1 MSDSASPS
9 LGSTSSRGV
18 VEALAGLVERD
29 DDRDDQDRAPLR
41 TVSPFSWIAHA
52 LIAIAALKIVAALAL
67 AVLTGVPDSGA
78 VPIVI
83 LVLQVAA
90 FGGAASVL
98 LLAHAGDERTAHLGV
113 VLLLVASAYALG
125 LAELHR
131 AGSAALVLAP
141 LYPDA
146 FLPYFLGRFF
156 QAFPCR
162 RVDDQWDR
170 VLGWLVRVC
179 LAAGTLLFLVNAFL
193 DWSASSSTAALLG
206 TLERSRTTGAL
217 YWTIVFGLLCCLI
230 PLAFARLR
238 HVDSHERRRAK
249 WFLAGFV
256 GGLMPTVI
264 VIVLGAVPPIRPW
277 IGAPSTLAWV
287 APIAWIALASVPIT
301 VSYAVLVRRV
311 LPLRVVL
318 RNGLAYLLARGTVL
332 AAFAVPTLLLI
343 AYAYRHR
350 HETIATA
357 MSGLGGWL
365 AAGTAV
371 SGAVAFGRDWLVRTI
386 DRVFFRESYDA
397 REILINLTER
407 TQRVRQLDELVALLS
422 AGVDRAFQPDHLAV
436 MIRDKATARFI
447 SPFAVVEPLAS
458 GSMLVRAIEASAE
471 PVDVRLNDRRSPL
484 RWLPRRERQWVVDC
498 GASCLV
504 PIRTT
509 DDALVGFIALGDR
522 KNEEP
527 YGREDMRLLQAIAD
541 TGALVIENHAMRS
554 VTPQGRG
561 AADSFSLDVRSAQA
575 AECPTCGSV
584 YQGGSLRCDGCGKGL
599 TPANVPYTLLGKFR
613 FEQRIGRGGMGVV
626 YRAIDL
632 ALDRP
637 VAVKT
642 LPSAS
647 PERAQRLRYEAKAM
661 AAVTHPHLATIH
673 GIETWR
679 GQPLLICEYMASGTL
694 ADRLAIDPMSVPEAM
709 ALGIHLA
716 DALAVVHDAG
726 LLHRDIKPS
735 NIGYLDLQTPK
746 LLDFGLVHMLL
757 ETKPLAGFFADRP
770 SSQQLPLTSLSLTQG
785 MVGTPLYLAPE
796 AVRGEPPSATFDL
809 WSLNVLLLEAIIGR
823 HPFREHS
830 LQGTLDRIKAADC
843 ESALWSLD
851 RGSSLADYFRR
862 ALAPAAASRPSRA
875 RDVAA
880 ELRRILN

>member
-9 LGSTSSRGV
+9 LGSTSSRSL

-41 TVSPFSWIAHA
+41 AVSPFSWIAHA
-52 LIAIAALKIVAALAL
+52 LIAVAAIKIVAALAL

-125 LAELHR
+125 LAELGR
-131 AGSAALVLAP
+131 AGPAAFALAP

-156 QAFPCR
+156 QGFPSR
-162 RVDDQWDR
+162 RIEDQSDR
-170 VLGWLVRVC
+170 ALAWLVRVC
-179 LAAGTLLFLVNAFL
+179 LGAGVALFLVNAIL
-193 DWSASSSTAALLG
+193 GWTDRSAVHAVLQS
-206 TLERSRTTGAL
+206 LERRGTTGAL
-217 YWTIVFGLLCCLI
+217 YWTTVFGLLFCLV

-238 HVDSHERRRAK
+238 HVDVQERRRAK
-249 WFLAGFV
+249 WFLSGII

-264 VIVLGAVPPIRPW
+264 AIVLGAVPAIRPW
-277 IGAPSTLAWV
+277 IGAPSTLAWL
-287 APIAWIALASVPIT
+287 APLVWIALATVPIT

-311 LPLRVVL
+311 LPLQVVL
-318 RNGLAYLLARGTVL
+318 RNGLAYVLARGTVL

-343 AYAYRHR
+343 IYAYRHR

-365 AAGTAV
+365 AAGAAV
-371 SGAVAFGRDWLVRTI
+371 SGVVAFGRDWLLQTI

-407 TQRVRQLDELVALLS
+407 TQRVRQVDELVALLS

-436 MIRDKATARFI
+436 MIRDKASARFI
-447 SPFAVVEPLAS
+447 SPFAVVEPLVS
-458 GSMLVRAIEASAE
+458 GSMLVQAIEASPE
-471 PVDVRLNDRRSPL
+471 PMDVRLNDRRSPL

-498 GASCLV
+498 GATCLV

-509 DDALVGFIALGDR
+509 DDTLVGFIALGDR

-541 TGALVIENHAMRS
+541 TGALVIENQAMRS
-554 VTPQGRG
+554 VTPTRG
-561 AADSFSLDVRSAQA
+561 AADSFGLDVRSGRA

-679 GQPLLICEYMASGTL
+679 GQPLLICEYMANGTL
-694 ADRLAIDPMSVPEAM
+694 ADRLATEAMSVPEAM
-709 ALGIHLA
+709 ALGIQLA

-735 NIGYLDLQTPK
+735 NIGYLDRQTPK

-757 ETKPLAGFFADRP
+757 ETKPPAGFFADRP
-770 SSQQLPLTSLSLTQG
+770 PGQELPLASLSLSHG

-823 HPFREHS
+823 HPFRGLS
-830 LQGTLDRIKAADC
+830 LRDTLDRITAADC
-843 ESALWSLD
+843 EAALWSID
-851 RGSSLADYFRR
+851 RGSLAEYFRR
-862 ALAPAAASRPSRA
+862 ALAHSVPSRPPRA

-880 ELRRILN
+880 ELRRFLS